1 MKSFLGNF
9 DRHLATFYWSH
20 WLAAIN
26 SYKLNLKSN
35 QIERSFHSPKWIG
48 PFLKIL
54 RDGNNRQENPDLKDF
69 SNFDL
74 KGKNV
79 VFVLVVSVN
88 AFYIPLIRV
97 QIPPEANFDFLKNKQ
112 NKPSWLITH
121 KRNIFI
127 KFVPRVFSLKLRC
140 E

>member
-1 MKSFLGNF
+1 MGNF

-88 AFYIPLIRV
+88 AFYILLIRV

-112 NKPSWLITH
+112 NELS
-121 KRNIFI
+121 
-127 KFVPRVFSLKLRC
+127 
-140 E
+140 

>member
-1 MKSFLGNF
+1 MGNF

-20 WLAAIN
+20 WLAAIH

-69 SNFDL
+69 SYFDL

-79 VFVLVVSVN
+79 VVVLVVSVN

-112 NKPSWLITH
+112 NELSWLITH
-121 KRNIFI
+121 MWNIFI
-127 KFVPRVFSLKLRC
+127 KFVPTVFSLKLRC